1 MTEAAFDLPTLLAE
15 ASAAAGL
22 DDFGSDDFKPGLQKL
37 IETYTTNGF
46 DERGVKRNRKRLV
59 KLLQVRLRI
68 EAAWKQHP
76 EIREVK
82 IKAPMLLTGLPRT
95 GTSALLN
102 LLSQDTAARPLKL
115 WEGMSPDP
123 LPGDHS
129 EANDPRYVQLKQ
141 FY

>member
-1 MTEAAFDLPTLLAE
+1 MTEAAFDVTTLLAE
-15 ASAAAGL
+15 ASQATGL
-22 DDFGSDDFKPGLQKL
+22 TDFGTPDFHDGLQQL
-37 IETYTTNGF
+37 ITTYTSNGF

-59 KLLQVRLRI
+59 KLLQERLRI

-76 EIREVK
+76 EIREVP

-102 LLSQDTAARPLKL
+102 LLSQDPAARPLKL

-123 LPGDHS
+123 L
-129 EANDPRYVQLKQ
+129 AR
-141 FY
+141 